1 MTQNFYCNF
10 LEYLSPKE
18 KSVLLGHIQKHKVR
32 IDGFRTIKDVPSRLL
47 ALHFS
52 KNEKVLFD
60 ILKECYSTTYVD
72 EEDAI
77 NNFSPD
83 SAVTCFAYLIQVN
96 KANETKLMS
105 LMESN
110 QIEIP
115 TKNIV
120 IADGKSKKKSDEFRK
135 KYLTAY
141 KELEQAK
148 EQLRDLNEENQ
159 SLRIE
164 LESQKQRVTLL
175 EKDVERSDKEH
186 KEIVSSMQE
195 KTDKLE
201 TECSRLSRIT
211 YMQSRKI
218 LVISN
223 SLQQSFAGVM
233 VLPYDRITELN
244 HMVGDYS
251 EILYVPN
258 DMPFPSRRYIQKL
271 DYIQEKLH
279 VFCTHAELID
289 YLENGR

>member
-1 MTQNFYCNF
+1 MTQNFYCKF
-10 LEYLSPKE
+10 LEYITPKE
-18 KSVLLGHIQKHKVR
+18 KFILLGHIQKRKIR
-32 IDGFRTIKDVPSRLL
+32 IDGFRTIKDVHYKLL
-47 ALHFS
+47 ASYFS
-52 KNEKVLFD
+52 RNEKVLFE
-60 ILKECYSTTYVD
+60 ILNECYSTTYAD
-72 EEDAI
+72 EEEAI
-77 NNFSPD
+77 HDFSPD
-83 SAVTCFAYLIQVN
+83 SAVACFAYLIQIG
-96 KANETKLMS
+96 KADETKLIS

-115 TKNIV
+115 SKNIV
-120 IADGKSKKKSDEFRK
+120 IADEKSKKKSDEFRK

-148 EQLRDLNEENQ
+148 EQIRGLNQENHN
-159 SLRIE
+159 LRIE
-164 LESQKQRVTLL
+164 LESQKQKVTLL
-175 EKDVERSDKEH
+175 EKNVERSDKKH

-195 KTDKLE
+195 KIDKLE
-201 TECSRLSRIT
+201 KECSTLSRIA

-223 SLQQSFAGVM
+223 SVQQPFAGVM

>member
-96 KANETKLMS
+96 KADETKLMS

-120 IADGKSKKKSDEFRK
+120 IADGKSQKKSDEFRK
-135 KYLTAY
+135 NTL
-141 KELEQAK
+141 Q
-148 EQLRDLNEENQ
+148 
-159 SLRIE
+159 RIKNWNR
-164 LESQKQRVTLL
+164 QK
-175 EKDVERSDKEH
+175 
-186 KEIVSSMQE
+186 
-195 KTDKLE
+195 
-201 TECSRLSRIT
+201 
-211 YMQSRKI
+211 
-218 LVISN
+218 SN
-223 SLQQSFAGVM
+223 
-233 VLPYDRITELN
+233 
-244 HMVGDYS
+244 
-251 EILYVPN
+251 
-258 DMPFPSRRYIQKL
+258 
-271 DYIQEKLH
+271 
-279 VFCTHAELID
+279 
-289 YLENGR
+289 

>member
-32 IDGFRTIKDVPSRLL
+32 INGFRTIKDVPSKFL
-47 ALHFS
+47 ALYFS
-52 KNEKVLFD
+52 KKEKTLFE
-60 ILKECYSTTYVD
+60 ILRECYSATYAD

-77 NNFSPD
+77 SNFSPD

-96 KANETKLMS
+96 KADETKLIS

-110 QIEIP
+110 QNERP
-115 TKNIV
+115 SKKVV
-120 IADGKSKKKSDEFRK
+120 IADRKSKKKSDEFRK
-135 KYLTAY
+135 KYLTTY
-141 KELEQAK
+141 KELEQVK
-148 EQLRDLNEENQ
+148 DQLRNLNEENQ
-159 SLRIE
+159 SLSIE
-164 LESQKQRVTLL
+164 LESQKQKVTLL
-175 EKDVERSDKEH
+175 KKDVERSDKAH

-195 KTDKLE
+195 KIDKLE
-201 TECSRLSRIT
+201 KKCSRLSRRA
-211 YMQSRKI
+211 YMQSKKI
-218 LVISN
+218 LVISE

-279 VFCTHAELID
+279 LFCTHAQLID
-289 YLENGR
+289 YLKNGR

>member
-1 MTQNFYCNF
+1 MTQKFYCDF
-10 LEYLSPKE
+10 LEYISSKE
-18 KSVLLGHIQKHKVR
+18 KSILLGHIQKHKIR

-52 KNEKVLFD
+52 KNEKVLFEV
-60 ILKECYSTTYVD
+60 LRECYSTTYAD

-77 NNFSPD
+77 KDFSPG
-83 SAVTCFAYLIQVN
+83 SAVACFAYLIQVN
-96 KANETKLMS
+96 KADETKLMS

-110 QIEIP
+110 PIEIT
-115 TKNIV
+115 TKSMA
-120 IADGKSKKKSDEFRK
+120 IADGKSKKKADEFRK

-141 KELEQAK
+141 KELERAK

-164 LESQKQRVTLL
+164 LESQKQKVTLL

-195 KTDKLE
+195 EIDKLE

-211 YMQSRKI
+211 YIQSRKI

-223 SLQQSFAGVM
+223 SIQKSFAGVT
-233 VLPYDRITELN
+233 VLSYDRIAEL
-244 HMVGDYS
+244 HHIFRDYS

-258 DMPFPSRRYIQKL
+258 DMPFSSRRSIQKL
-271 DYIQEKLH
+271 DQIQEKLH
-279 VFCTHAELID
+279 QFYTHTELID
-289 YLENGR
+289 YLESGR

>member
-1 MTQNFYCNF
+1 MSVSYSKLWKMLIDKKMSKADLRKAAGRAPNTMTK
-10 LEYLSPKE
+10 L
-18 KSVLLGHIQKHKVR
+18 R
-32 IDGFRTIKDVPSRLL
+32 R
-47 ALHFS
+47 
-52 KNEKVLFD
+52 
-60 ILKECYSTTYVD
+60 D
-72 EEDAI
+72 EE
-77 NNFSPD
+77 
-83 SAVTCFAYLIQVN
+83 V
-96 KANETKLMS
+96 KLS
-105 LMESN
+105 I

-195 KTDKLE
+195 KIDKLE

>member
-1 MTQNFYCNF
+1 MIQMPQF
-10 LEYLSPKE
+10 LCDELQDYLKQLYGVE
-18 KSVLLGHIQKHKVR
+18 
-32 IDGFRTIKDVPSRLL
+32 
-47 ALHFS
+47 
-52 KNEKVLFD
+52 
-60 ILKECYSTTYVD
+60 
-72 EEDAI
+72 
-77 NNFSPD
+77 PD
-83 SAVTCFAYLIQVN
+83 SRMFPISKSYLHREMDRGCKQTGV
-96 KANETKLMS
+96 K
-105 LMESN
+105 
-110 QIEIP
+110 
-115 TKNIV
+115 
-120 IADGKSKKKSDEFRK
+120 
-135 KYLTAY
+135 
-141 KELEQAK
+141 
-148 EQLRDLNEENQ
+148 
-159 SLRIE
+159 RI
-164 LESQKQRVTLL
+164 RI

-195 KTDKLE
+195 KIDKLE

-289 YLENGR
+289 

>member
-96 KANETKLMS
+96 KADETKLMS

-135 KYLTAY
+135 KYLTTY

-148 EQLRDLNEENQ
+148 EQLRDLNKENQ

-164 LESQKQRVTLL
+164 LESQK
-175 EKDVERSDKEH
+175 H

-195 KTDKLE
+195 KIDKLE

-233 VLPYDRITELN
+233 VLPYDQITELN

>member
-32 IDGFRTIKDVPSRLL
+32 KDVPSRLL

-148 EQLRDLNEENQ
+148 ER
-159 SLRIE
+159 
-164 LESQKQRVTLL
+164 
-175 EKDVERSDKEH
+175 KE
-186 KEIVSSMQE
+186 Q
-195 KTDKLE
+195 
-201 TECSRLSRIT
+201 
-211 YMQSRKI
+211 Y
-218 LVISN
+218 
-223 SLQQSFAGVM
+223 
-233 VLPYDRITELN
+233 Y
-244 HMVGDYS
+244 
-251 EILYVPN
+251 
-258 DMPFPSRRYIQKL
+258 
-271 DYIQEKLH
+271 
-279 VFCTHAELID
+279 
-289 YLENGR
+289 

>member
-195 KTDKLE
+195 KIDKLE

-271 DYIQEKLH
+271 IRYNNLRKLK
-279 VFCTHAELID
+279 
-289 YLENGR
+289 RS

>member
-1 MTQNFYCNF
+1 MTQNFYYNF

-18 KSVLLGHIQKHKVR
+18 KSVLLGHIQKHKIR
-32 IDGFRTIKDVPSRLL
+32 IDGFRTIKDVPSKLL
-47 ALHFS
+47 SLYFY
-52 KNEKVLFD
+52 KNEKVLFEV
-60 ILKECYSTTYVD
+60 LRECYSTTYAD

-77 NNFSPD
+77 NDFSPD

-96 KANETKLMS
+96 KADETKLMS

-115 TKNIV
+115 SKNIV
-120 IADGKSKKKSDEFRK
+120 VAEGKSKKKSDEFRK
-135 KYLTAY
+135 KYLIAY
-141 KELEQAK
+141 KELEQVK

-159 SLRIE
+159 SLYIE
-164 LESQKQRVTLL
+164 LESQKQKVTLL

-186 KEIVSSMQE
+186 QEIVSSMQE
-195 KTDKLE
+195 KIDLLE
-201 TECSRLSRIT
+201 KECRRLSRIT

-223 SLQQSFAGVM
+223 SVQQSFSGVM
-233 VLPYDRITELN
+233 VLSYDRITELN
-244 HMVGDYS
+244 HIAGDYS

-258 DMPFPSRRYIQKL
+258 NMPFPSRRYIQKL

-279 VFCTHAELID
+279 LFCTHAELID
-289 YLENGR
+289 YLENRR

>member
-1 MTQNFYCNF
+1 MAAKWQQVAKRILAMFMRACKQHN
-10 LEYLSPKE
+10 LIE
-18 KSVLLGHIQKHKVR
+18 KGAFPVYACLLY
-32 IDGFRTIKDVPSRLL
+32 TS
-47 ALHFS
+47 
-52 KNEKVLFD
+52 
-60 ILKECYSTTYVD
+60 
-72 EEDAI
+72 
-77 NNFSPD
+77 
-83 SAVTCFAYLIQVN
+83 
-96 KANETKLMS
+96 
-105 LMESN
+105 
-110 QIEIP
+110 
-115 TKNIV
+115 
-120 IADGKSKKKSDEFRK
+120 
-135 KYLTAY
+135 YLTAY

-164 LESQKQRVTLL
+164 LESQKQKVTLL

-195 KTDKLE
+195 KIDKLE

>member
-1 MTQNFYCNF
+1 MGCGTDN
-10 LEYLSPKE
+10 KE
-18 KSVLLGHIQKHKVR
+18 G
-32 IDGFRTIKDVPSRLL
+32 
-47 ALHFS
+47 
-52 KNEKVLFD
+52 
-60 ILKECYSTTYVD
+60 TTM
-72 EEDAI
+72 
-77 NNFSPD
+77 P
-83 SAVTCFAYLIQVN
+83 
-96 KANETKLMS
+96 
-105 LMESN
+105 
-110 QIEIP
+110 
-115 TKNIV
+115 
-120 IADGKSKKKSDEFRK
+120 
-135 KYLTAY
+135 AY
-141 KELEQAK
+141 KDKAK
-148 EQLRDLNEENQ
+148 GTWYAV
-159 SLRIE
+159 SY
-164 LESQKQRVTLL
+164 THLL

-195 KTDKLE
+195 KIDKLE

>member
-1 MTQNFYCNF
+1 M
-10 LEYLSPKE
+10 EYISSKE

-32 IDGFRTIKDVPSRLL
+32 IDGFRTIKDVPSILL

-52 KNEKVLFD
+52 KNEKVLFE
-60 ILKECYSTTYVD
+60 ILRECYSTTYAD

-77 NNFSPD
+77 NDFSPD
-83 SAVTCFAYLIQVN
+83 SAVTCFAYLIRVN
-96 KANETKLMS
+96 KADETKLMS

-110 QIEIP
+110 PIEIP

-148 EQLRDLNEENQ
+148 EQLRDLKEENQ
-159 SLRIE
+159 SLHTE
-164 LESQKQRVTLL
+164 LESQKQKVTLL
-175 EKDVERSDKEH
+175 EKDVERRDKEH
-186 KEIVSSMQE
+186 KEIVSFMQE
-195 KTDKLE
+195 KIDKLE

-211 YMQSRKI
+211 YIQSRKI

-223 SLQQSFAGVM
+223 SIQQSFAGVT
-233 VLPYDRITELN
+233 VLSYDRITELN
-244 HMVGDYS
+244 HIFSDYS

-258 DMPFPSRRYIQKL
+258 DMPFSSRRSIQKL
-271 DYIQEKLH
+271 DQIQEKLH
-279 VFCTHAELID
+279 QFYTQTELVD
-289 YLENGR
+289 YLENRR